1 VIVRVKICGLTRR
14 EDAALAVRHGAS
26 AVGLV
31 FWPSSPRAVS
41 IDQARAISS
50 EVPLFVARVGVF
62 VDATPREV
70 ERIAR
75 AVGLDA
81 VQLHGDE
88 DLAEYASVAARVIK
102 AVRLESAADV
112 DRAAALPPAVT
123 LLVDAADRAKRGG
136 TGTVANWDLAAA
148 LAARRPIMLAGGLDA
163 TNVGRAIARVR
174 PWAVDVSSGVEARP
188 GVKSPARLAAFFAA
202 VREAEQKAQG
212 PGPGVRRPAPSA

>member
-1 VIVRVKICGLTRR
+1 VIVRVKLCGLTRA
-14 EDAALAVRHGAS
+14 EDATLAVRHGAS

-31 FWPSSPRAVS
+31 FWPASPRAVA

-62 VDATPREV
+62 VNASPQDV
-70 ERIAR
+70 ERIVR

-88 DLAEYASVAARVIK
+88 SIAEYASTAARVIK
-102 AVRLESAADV
+102 AVRLESEADV

-123 LLVDAADRAKRGG
+123 LLVDATDRVKRGG

-148 LAARRPIMLAGGLDA
+148 LAARRPVMLAGGLDSA
-163 TNVGRAIARVR
+163 NVGAAIARVR

-188 GVKSPARLAAFFAA
+188 GVKSPERLAAFFAS
-202 VREAEQKAQG
+202 VRAGEMQAGQ
-212 PGPGVRRPAPSA
+212 RHPAPSA